1 MAYTTIND
9 PSAYFQTKLY
19 TGTGSSLALTNDG
32 NSDLQPDWVW
42 IKPRNDTRGHHL
54 FNSVIGVGK
63 SLVSNEANDE
73 ESNAQTLTAFGSDGF
88 TVGTSNDVNK
98 ASNTHVAWQWKAGT
112 AISSASTGGSGTAKT
127 YSGTVNT
134 TAGFSII
141 SYVGNG
147 TDNHQVPHHLGAI
160 PKMFIMKNRSRDSRG
175 WNVYH
180 HTQTASNGA
189 LLNTD
194 DAYGGDG
201 SMLNNV
207 EPTSVFVNLGDSSE
221 TNQNDDDHIMYAF
234 APKQGYS
241 KFGSYV
247 GNGNADGPFIYT
259 GFKPAFLLYKQATDA
274 GKPWYLADNTRD
286 IDNPAEHYVFPNL
299 TDAENASHGNKIDFL
314 ANGYKSRSTGT
325 TVNASGKTFIYMAFA
340 ENPFVTSTGVPA
352 TAR

>member
-1 MAYTTIND
+1 MAYTTIDD

-32 NSDLQPDWVW
+32 NSDLQPDWIW

-54 FNSVIGVGK
+54 FNSVRGVGK
-63 SLVSNEANDE
+63 SLVANEANDE

-180 HTQTASNGA
+180 HTQTASKGA
-189 LLNTD
+189 VLNST
-194 DAYGGDG
+194 DAYGNDG

-207 EPTSVFVNLGDSSE
+207 EPTSVYVNLGDSSE
-221 TNQNDDDHIMYAF
+221 TNQNGDNHIMYAF
-234 APKQGYS
+234 AEKKGYS
-241 KFGSYV
+241 KFGSYI
-247 GNGNADGPFIYT
+247 GNVNADGNFVYL
-259 GFKPAFLLYKQATDA
+259 GFKPAFVLVKLYGQS
-274 GKPWYLADNTRD
+274 GSWWMWDNKRNTA
-286 IDNPAEHYVFPNL
+286 NPITQGLSPDTTNAESAPY
-299 TDAENASHGNKIDFL
+299 TAAMDFL
-314 ANGYKSRSTGT
+314 SNGFKIREAGSDINR
-325 TVNASGKTFIYMAFA
+325 ASGLIYMAFA
-340 ENPFVTSTGVPA
+340 EHPFVTSKGVPA

>member
-32 NSDLQPDWVW
+32 NSDLQPDWIW

-54 FNSVIGVGK
+54 FNSVRGVGK

-180 HTQTASNGA
+180 HTQTASKGA
-189 LLNTD
+189 LLNIA

-207 EPTSVFVNLGDSSE
+207 EPTNVFVNLGDSSE
-221 TNQNDDDHIMYAF
+221 TNQNDDNHIMYAF
-234 APKQGYS
+234 AEKQGYS
-241 KFGSYV
+241 KFGSYT
-247 GNGNADGPFIYT
+247 GNGNADGTFVYT
-259 GFKPAFLLYKQATDA
+259 GMKLSFVMVKRANATGSWMMYDNKRATFNVNNKLLFADTDDSESTT
-274 GKPWYLADNTRD
+274 GSG
-286 IDNPAEHYVFPNL
+286 VV
-299 TDAENASHGNKIDFL
+299 DFL
-314 ANGYKSRSTGT
+314 SNGFKWRGTATGT
-325 TVNASGKTFIYMAFA
+325 NGSGDSYIYMAFA
-340 ENPFVTSTGVPA
+340 ENPFVTSTGIPT
-352 TAR
+352 TAK

>member
-1 MAYTTIND
+1 MAYTTIDD

-54 FNSVIGVGK
+54 FNSVRGVGK
-63 SLVSNEANDE
+63 SLVANEANDE

-141 SYVGNG
+141 AYVGNG

-180 HTQTASNGA
+180 HTQTASKGA
-189 LLNTD
+189 LLNTT

-207 EPTSVFVNLGDSSE
+207 EPTSVYVNLGDSSE
-221 TNQNDDDHIMYAF
+221 TNKNDDNHIMYAF
-234 APKQGYS
+234 AEKKGYS
-241 KFGSYV
+241 KFGSYI
-247 GNGNADGPFIYT
+247 GNVNADGNFVYL
-259 GFKPAFLLYKQATDA
+259 GFKPAFVLVKLYGQSGDWWMWDNKRNTANPITK
-274 GKPWYLADNTRD
+274 GLKPNTSS
-286 IDNPAEHYVFPNL
+286 AESTPY
-299 TDAENASHGNKIDFL
+299 TAAMDFL
-314 ANGYKSRSTGT
+314 SNGFKIREAGSDINR
-325 TVNASGKTFIYMAFA
+325 ASGLIYMAFA
-340 ENPFVTSTGVPA
+340 EHPFVTSKGVPA